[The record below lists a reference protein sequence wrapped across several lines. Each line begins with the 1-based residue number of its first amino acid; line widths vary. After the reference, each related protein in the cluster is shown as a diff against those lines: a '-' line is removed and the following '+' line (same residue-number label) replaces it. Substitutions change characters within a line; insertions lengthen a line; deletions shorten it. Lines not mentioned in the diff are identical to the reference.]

1 MDMPMGEARR
11 NFAAIVRRAAVAHER
26 VTITDD
32 GRPAAVLVNPE
43 ELAELEEAA
52 ALAEHRAR
60 RASGDYRTLT
70 QAEVRERL
78 NLAAPQ
84 PPSR

>member
-1 MDMPMGEARR
+1 
-11 NFAAIVRRAAVAHER
+11 
-26 VTITDD
+26 
-32 GRPAAVLVNPE
+32 VLVNPE

-70 QAEVRERL
+70 RAEVRERL
-78 NLAAPQ
+78 NVAAPQ

>member
-1 MDMPMGEARR
+1 MPMGEARR
-11 NFAAIVRRAAVAHER
+11 NFAALVRRTAVAHER
-26 VTITDD
+26 VTITED
-32 GRPAAVLVNPE
+32 GRTAAVLVNPA

-60 RASGDYRTLT
+60 RASRDYRTLT

-78 NLAAPQ
+78 NLPAPQ
-84 PPSR
+84 PPPR